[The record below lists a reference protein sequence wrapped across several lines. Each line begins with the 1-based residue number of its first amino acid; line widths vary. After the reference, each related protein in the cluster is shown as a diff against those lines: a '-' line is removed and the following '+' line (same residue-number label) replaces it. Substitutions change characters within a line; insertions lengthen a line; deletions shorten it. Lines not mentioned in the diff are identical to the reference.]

1 MLTLLAHL
9 QRGPFRT
16 TGESCNPVTNDE
28 RSTLARLL
36 QSVRD
41 GAVSIDE
48 ASAYLEGRVRDD
60 GLDFADLDHLRGER
74 TGFSEVIFSEGKTPR
89 QVADISVALCA
100 HAATVMATRAT
111 REHFDAVQR
120 ALPYAVYHADARI
133 IALEREPQARIGLAC
148 VVSAGTADRAVA
160 AEAAVALDLMGN
172 NVARV
177 DDVGVA
183 GLHRVLG
190 HVGALRRANVVVAVA
205 GMDGALPGV
214 IAGLTD
220 KPVIAVPTSVGYGAS
235 FGGLA
240 ALLTMLNA
248 CAGGV
253 AVVNIDNGFGAACA
267 ASRINRNAALAAERR
282 P

>member
-1 MLTLLAHL
+1 M
-9 QRGPFRT
+9 
-16 TGESCNPVTNDE
+16 TNDE

-48 ASAYLEGRVRDD
+48 ASAYLGGHVRDD
-60 GLDFADLDHLRGER
+60 ALDYAELDHLRAER
-74 TGFSEVIFSEGKTPR
+74 TGFAEVIFAEGKTPR
-89 QVADISVALCA
+89 QVAEIAVALCA
-100 HAATVMATRAT
+100 RAGTVMATRVS
-111 REHFDAVQR
+111 REQFEAVQR
-120 ALPYAVYHADARI
+120 ELPHAVFHADARI
-133 IALEREPQARIGLAC
+133 IALEREPHARVGLAC

-160 AEAAVALDLMGN
+160 AEAAVAMDLMGN
-172 NVARV
+172 NVARL
-177 DDVGVA
+177 DDIGVA

-190 HVGALRRANVVVAVA
+190 HIGALRQANVIVAVA

-267 ASRINRNAALAAERR
+267 ASRINRGAVRAAEHR

>member
-1 MLTLLAHL
+1 M
-9 QRGPFRT
+9 
-16 TGESCNPVTNDE
+16 TNDE

-48 ASAYLEGRVRDD
+48 ASAYLGGHSRDET
-60 GLDFADLDHLRGER
+60 LEYAELDHLRGER
-74 TGFSEVIFSEGKTPR
+74 TGFAEVIFADGKTPR
-89 QVADISVALCA
+89 QVAEIAVALCA
-100 HAATVMATRAT
+100 RAGTVMATRVT
-111 REHFDAVQR
+111 LEQFEAVHGE
-120 ALPYAVYHADARI
+120 LPHAVHHPDARI
-133 IALEREPQARIGLAC
+133 IAIEREPQTRIGLAC

-160 AEAAVALDLMGN
+160 AEAAVALDVMGN
-172 NVARV
+172 NVARL
-177 DDVGVA
+177 DDIGVA

-190 HVGALRRANVVVAVA
+190 HIGALRQANVVVAVA

-267 ASRINRNAALAAERR
+267 ASRINRGAVRAVERR
-282 P
+282 T

>member
-1 MLTLLAHL
+1 MWTKPSHIP
-9 QRGPFRT
+9 RGPFRT
-16 TGESCNPVTNDE
+16 IGETCSSVTNDQ

-41 GAVSIDE
+41 GAVSIEE
-48 ASAYLEGRVRDD
+48 ASAYLGGRSPDD
-60 GLDFADLDHLRGER
+60 GLGYAQLDHLRAER
-74 TGFSEVIFSEGKTPR
+74 TGFAEVVYSEGKTPR
-89 QVADISVALCA
+89 QVAEIAVALCA
-100 HAATVMATRAT
+100 RAGTVMATRAS
-111 REHFDAVQR
+111 REHFDAVLSEMPF
-120 ALPYAVYHADARI
+120 AIYHDDARI
-133 IALEREPQARIGLAC
+133 IAIEREPLARVGLVC

-160 AEAAVALDLMGN
+160 AEASVALDLMGN
-172 NVARV
+172 HVARI

-190 HVGALRRANVVVAVA
+190 HVGALRRANAIVAVA

-248 CAGGV
+248 CAGGLS
-253 AVVNIDNGFGAACA
+253 VVNIDNGFGAACA
-267 ASRINRNAALAAERR
+267 ASRINRNVVLESELL

>member
-1 MLTLLAHL
+1 MNDPL
-9 QRGPFRT
+9 RGLIDSIAAGT
-16 TGESCNPVTNDE
+16 V
-28 RSTLARLL
+28 
-36 QSVRD
+36 SVD
-41 GAVSIDE
+41 QAV
-48 ASAYLEGRVRDD
+48 AYLRDAEPQ
-60 GLDFADLDHLRGER
+60 GEPGITLDHLRAQR
-74 TGFSEVIFSEGKTPR
+74 TGFPEVVYCPGKTDE
-89 QVADISVALCA
+89 QIASIAASVAARSGRLL
-100 HAATVMATRAT
+100 ATRASAAAYA
-111 REHFDAVQR
+111 AVRR
-120 ALPYAVYHADARI
+120 ALPESRYDDDASAIVY
-133 IALEREPQARIGLAC
+133 EREPLERVGSVC

-160 AEAAVALDLMGN
+160 AEAAVCLDVMGN
-172 NVARV
+172 AVARI

-190 HVGALRRANVVVAVA
+190 HIGALRTANAIVAVA

-220 KPVIAVPTSVGYGAS
+220 RPVVAVPTSVGYGAS

-253 AVVNIDNGFGAACA
+253 AVVNIDNGFGAACV
-267 ASRINRNAALAAERR
+267 ASRINHLAVGKSPPSET

>member
-1 MLTLLAHL
+1 M
-9 QRGPFRT
+9 
-16 TGESCNPVTNDE
+16 
-28 RSTLARLL
+28 
-36 QSVRD
+36 
-41 GAVSIDE
+41 SIDE
-48 ASAYLEGRVRDD
+48 ASAYLDGRAGDD
-60 GLDFADLDHLRGER
+60 RLAYADLDHLRAER

-89 QVADISVALCA
+89 QVAEIAVALCA
-100 HAATVMATRAT
+100 RAGSVIATRAA
-111 REHFDAVQR
+111 REHFDAVHKELTH
-120 ALPYAVYHADARI
+120 AIYHVDARI
-133 IALEREPQARIGLAC
+133 IALEREPLLRVGLAC
-148 VVSAGTADRAVA
+148 VVSAGTADSAVA

-190 HVGALRRANVVVAVA
+190 HVGALRSANVVVAVA

-267 ASRINRNAALAAERR
+267 ASRINHSAAAARR